1 MSDTGRKD
9 FHTQIKEKL
18 KPDFQKSPA
27 EKEHEHV
34 TNQADR
40 MAAHAEPNSQKG
52 FLQKTVDAMKSSN
65 PTERE
70 LAATGGTAAGRT
82 NIEGT
87 VPGTTAGTGMGT
99 TTGHTRH
106 GLAANAGT
114 TGTGTGIGTTHK
126 HQAAST
132 GTAGMG
138 HTAAQTGD
146 ATDPVETSHYVR
158 HIGTTGYADPAA
170 HRSGQ
175 TGTEHAPSQ
184 VPPSHYQVR

>member
-1 MSDTGRKD
+1 MSDSGRKD

-18 KPDFQKSPA
+18 KPSFQKTPA

-40 MAAHAEPNSQKG
+40 MAAHAEPNTQKG
-52 FLQKTVDAMKSSN
+52 FLQKTVDAMKSGN
-65 PTERE
+65 KVERE
-70 LAATGGTAAGRT
+70 SAATGGTPAGRT

-87 VPGTTAGTGMGT
+87 VPGTTA
-99 TTGHTRH
+99 TGHTGHRH
-106 GLAANAGT
+106 GLAANEGT
-114 TGTGTGIGTTHK
+114 TGMGTGTGTTTN
-126 HQAAST
+126 QYQDAAT
-132 GTAGMG
+132 GMPM
-138 HTAAQTGD
+138 AAQTGD
-146 ATDPVETSHYVR
+146 ATDPVETSHFVR